1 MKYIFP
7 KCFEWGAAT
16 SAYQIE
22 GAWKEDGKGLS
33 VWDKLSHQKS
43 NIKNGDNGDISCDH
57 YHRYKKDVRM
67 MKEMGIQ
74 SYRFSV
80 SWPRIFPKGSGKPNQ
95 KGLNFY
101 RKLIETLLDANIK
114 PIIALY
120 HWDLPQ
126 ALQDKGGW
134 VNRNIVESFEKYAE
148 CMFKEF
154 GELVPMWITHNEP
167 NYPFGI
173 YKGAIQNTKEAI
185 QVAHNLL
192 LSHGKAVNI
201 YRQLGLNGKIGLTLN
216 LSPVYP
222 ASNSQKDKIAAK
234 KQDQFKNTW
243 FLNPIL
249 KGVYP
254 SELLDFFKKKYG
266 APNIEKNDLK
276 IINTKM
282 DFLGVNYYNRDVVK
296 ADEKN
301 NDLGVKQI
309 KTKNA
314 KYTDMGLEIYPQG
327 LYDLLIRLKKDYGNI
342 PLYITENGSAFND
355 KLTKKGEIHDK
366 NRIDFLHKHLI
377 EINKAIKAGV
387 NLKGYSMWSLMDN
400 FEWTFGYSQRFGLIY
415 VDFQTLKRSWK
426 DSAYFYREVIKNN
439 RL

>member
-1 MKYIFP
+1 MKFP
-7 KCFEWGAAT
+7 KDFEWGTAT

-22 GAWKEDGKGLS
+22 GAWKEDGKGIS
-33 VWDKLSHQKS
+33 VWDKLSHQKG
-43 NIKNGDNGDISCDH
+43 NIRNGDNGDISCDH
-57 YHRYKKDVRM
+57 YNRFKEDVQI
-67 MKEMGIQ
+67 MKEMGIKT
-74 SYRFSV
+74 YRFSV
-80 SWPRIFPKGSGKPNQ
+80 SWSRIFPKGGGKPNQ

-114 PIIALY
+114 PVIALY

-134 VNRNIVESFEKYAE
+134 ANRDTVKSFEKYAE

-167 NYPFGI
+167 NCPFGI
-173 YKGAIQNTKEAI
+173 YAGAIQNTKEAI
-185 QVAHNLL
+185 QAVHNLL
-192 LSHGKAVNI
+192 LSHGKVVRLYKQI
-201 YRQLGLNGKIGLTLN
+201 GLKGKIGITLN
-216 LSPVYP
+216 LNPVYS

-243 FLNPIL
+243 FLNSIL
-249 KGVYP
+249 KGAYP
-254 SELLDFFKKKYG
+254 TELLEFFKKKYG
-266 APNIEKNDLK
+266 VPHIRKNDLK

-366 NRIDFLHKHLI
+366 KRIDFLQKHLKKVH
-377 EINKAIKAGV
+377 KAIKAGV

-415 VDFQTLKRSWK
+415 IDFQTLKRTWK
-426 DSAYFYREVIKNN
+426 DSAYFYKKVIKNN
-439 RL
+439 SI